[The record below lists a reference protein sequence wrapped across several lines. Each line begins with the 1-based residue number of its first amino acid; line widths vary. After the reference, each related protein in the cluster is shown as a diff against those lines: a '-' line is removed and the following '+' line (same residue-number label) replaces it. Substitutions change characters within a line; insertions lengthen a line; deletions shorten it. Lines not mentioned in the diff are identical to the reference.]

1 MNRQIR
7 LVGLISLFLFGAA
20 FVNLN
25 WVQLFNAQHLAN
37 NPDNVRVLLKEY
49 AIARGPIL
57 SADEKTVAVSVKT
70 PNDSL
75 KYLRTY
81 PQGPLFAHVSGYYS
95 FVYGRAALEATQ
107 NKALTGQAGGLTM
120 QQLSDQLL
128 GGTQMGDTV
137 VTTISNQLQQAA
149 AAALGAHKGA
159 VVAIDPTTG
168 AILAMVSSPSYD
180 PTTISSHEASAS
192 TAAWKALQADPNQP
206 MLNRAVSQTYPPG
219 STFKI
224 ITAAAALQ
232 NGLGVNTSFA
242 PASQFLP
249 AQTNAPIRNF
259 GNEVC
264 GGSMAQALSQSCNV
278 YFARL
283 ATQLPAGTLARTAR
297 EFGFGE
303 APPLEIPDVMSRL
316 PSDADLKSPAF
327 TAQSAIGQFNVAAT
341 PLQMALVAAGIA
353 NQGRIM
359 TPRLVKEIRDPKS
372 NIVSQTKPSLWKQA
386 VPPDVAATLTTLME
400 GVVDSGTGTAAQM
413 QGVKVA
419 GKTGTAQNAVGQA
432 PHAWF
437 IAFAPAD
444 APKIAVAVLVENG
457 GNLGSEATGG
467 RVSAPI
473 AQQVMQADRT
483 VRGW

>member
-7 LVGLISLFLFGAA
+7 IVALIALVLFGVA

-25 WVQLFNAQHLAN
+25 WVQLVNAEHLAN
-37 NPDNVRVLLKEY
+37 NPGNVRVILKEY

-57 SADEKTVAVSVKT
+57 SSDEKTVALSVKT
-70 PNDSL
+70 PNEDL

-81 PQGPLFAHVSGYYS
+81 PDGATFAHVSGYYS
-95 FVYGRAALEATQ
+95 SIYGRAQLESTY
-107 NKALTGQAGGLTM
+107 NKELTGQGGGLTM
-120 QQLSDQLL
+120 QKLSDQLF
-128 GGTQMGDTV
+128 GGTTQGDTV
-137 VTTISNQLQQAA
+137 VTTISEQLQKAA
-149 AAALGAHKGA
+149 AAALGTHKGA
-159 VVAIDPTTG
+159 IVALDPTTG
-168 AILAMVSSPSYD
+168 AVLAMVSSPSYD
-180 PTTISSHEASAS
+180 PTTISSHDANAD
-192 TAAWKALQADPNQP
+192 TKAWKALQADPGKP
-206 MLNRAVSQTYPPG
+206 MLNRAASQTYPPG

-232 NGLGVNTSFA
+232 NGLGVSTSYG
-242 PASQFLP
+242 PTGQFLP
-249 AQTNAPIRNF
+249 AQTTSPIKNF

-264 GGSMAQALSQSCNV
+264 GGDMAQALAQSCNV

-283 ATQLPAGTLARTAR
+283 ATQLPAGALAKTAR
-297 EFGFGE
+297 DFGFGE
-303 APPLEIPDVMSRL
+303 APPLDIPDVASRL
-316 PSDADLKSPAF
+316 PTDADLKSPAF
-327 TAQSAIGQFNVAAT
+327 TAQSAIGQYNVAGT

-353 NQGRIM
+353 NQGKIM
-359 TPRLVKEIRDPKS
+359 TPRIVKEVRDPQS
-372 NIVSQTKPSLWKQA
+372 NVIQQSKPSVWKTA

-400 GVVDSGTGTAAQM
+400 GVVHAGTGTAAHIP
-413 QGVKVA
+413 GVKVA
-419 GKTGTAQNAVGQA
+419 GKTGTAQTAAGQP

-467 RVSAPI
+467 KLSAPI
-473 AQQVMQADRT
+473 AQQVMLADKQ